1 MQMSLFVLAVVPFHP
16 DERPARYLVV
26 QERDGT
32 FYLPAGRFEP
42 GENLI
47 AAIVRETIEEAQQL
61 VGVLGLLGFDHEP
74 GRMRFVW
81 ACYRAVASAPKS
93 VADRHSRGAAYLTRD
108 EIAGRPLRH
117 PEVLDL
123 LDAFESGRALLPTAS
138 YAPRP

>member
-1 MQMSLFVLAVVPFHP
+1 MNQSRRDCNRYRGHDRRMQMSLFVLAVVPFHP

-32 FYLPAGRFEP
+32 FYLPAGRVEP

-47 AAIVRETIEEAQQL
+47 AAIVRETSEEAQQL

-81 ACYRAVASAPKS
+81 ACYRAVARRP
-93 VADRHSRGAAYLTRD
+93 SRSPIATR
-108 EIAGRPLRH
+108 A
-117 PEVLDL
+117 
-123 LDAFESGRALLPTAS
+123 
-138 YAPRP
+138 APRT

>member
-32 FYLPAGRFEP
+32 FYLPAGRVEP

-81 ACYRAVASAPKS
+81 DCYRAVASAPKS
-93 VADRHSRGAAYLTRD
+93 VADRHSRGAAYPTRGD
-108 EIAGRPLRH
+108 MRGVRVRRCG
-117 PEVLDL
+117 VVKL
-123 LDAFESGRALLPTAS
+123 LEPFKSGRALLPTAS